1 MKESEKQITARLF
14 QQREQGDKHSPY
26 EHEFNYYEQVREG
39 NTTRLS
45 ELINE
50 LGGKGMGILS
60 KDPIRNVR
68 YHFIISVALVTRY
81 CVEGGLEMETAYTM
95 SDYYINKADEIN
107 SISEI
112 NALNMEMAM
121 DFATK
126 MKAVKTKTIY
136 SRHAVMCMD
145 YVTTNLHSKL
155 TVESIAENIGLSAGY
170 LSRMFHKE
178 TGVTVSGYVVEKRIE
193 AAQNLLKYSD
203 YKSVDIANYLCFGS
217 HSHFISVFR
226 KYTGMTPK
234 QYRNKYFRSDW
245 TLSEHR
251 AIR

>member
-1 MKESEKQITARLF
+1 MNESEKQITARLF
-14 QQREQGDKHSPY
+14 QQREQGSSHSPY
-26 EHEFNYYEQVREG
+26 ESEFDYYEQVREG
-39 NTTRLS
+39 NIKRLS
-45 ELINE
+45 EMIGD
-50 LGGKGMGILS
+50 LGGEGAGKLS
-60 KDPIRNVR
+60 QDPVRNIR
-68 YHFIISVALVTRY
+68 YHFVISVALITRY

-95 SDYYINKADEIN
+95 SDYYINKGDTCT

-112 NALNMEMAM
+112 NALNREMVM

-126 MKAVKTKTIY
+126 MKANRTKTVY

-145 YVTTNLHSKL
+145 YIMNNLHSRL
-155 TVESIAENIGLSAGY
+155 TVDDIAESIGISAGY

-178 TGVTVSGYVVEKRIE
+178 TGVTVSGYVTEKRIE

-226 KYTGMTPK
+226 KYTGMTPGH
-234 QYRNKYFRSDW
+234 YRNKYFRSDW
-245 TLSEHR
+245 TLSEHK
-251 AIR
+251 AVK